1 MIRAFQRF
9 ILPHRPHRSTEPS
22 RHSRALQSSPAFE
35 YPPPPAGS
43 PAKPPSREVPMPT
56 STLGK
61 RQRSADPCDTT
72 TILETD
78 REDTTDKESCT
89 GLHRPSRKRGKLEQ
103 SADDTSE
110 APLAGPSNTA
120 TEGQPENDTIRDGSP
135 PETTPSRQ
143 PNALP
148 ATAASGQRSSDRVVG
163 DVIFT
168 DQDFDFFDNPTNLH
182 PAESQLNPSQ
192 AVDSQQPFTFAFPGV
207 TQPGAT
213 STPVPAGPL
222 PDPSSSPALSTLP
235 YPERPHSPSPAP
247 MPHRTVVTR
256 SSQSEAYRPFG
267 FLPESRNPPGS
278 SAAHGS
284 AIDPASFLR
293 TPPHPSHDMSLDSD
307 STDGRRRASSNDVG
321 AGLGMTSVPTRVEE
335 TPAALVRRTMYGTEL
350 EGDTRFGDFGIE
362 GVATG
367 FWRF

>member
-9 ILPHRPHRSTEPS
+9 ILPHRAHRSTEPS

-120 TEGQPENDTIRDGSP
+120 TQGQPENDTIRDGSP

-148 ATAASGQRSSDRVVG
+148 TTAASGQRSSDRVVG

-182 PAESQLNPSQ
+182 PAESHYPIRRARQLS
-192 AVDSQQPFTFAFPGV
+192 VPFRTLNDRILLVLLQCPTG
-207 TQPGAT
+207 
-213 STPVPAGPL
+213 L
-222 PDPSSSPALSTLP
+222 SSRGRRKARPIALSVSCRKAGTHLVPQLLMDLRLILP
-235 YPERPHSPSPAP
+235 
-247 MPHRTVVTR
+247 
-256 SSQSEAYRPFG
+256 
-267 FLPESRNPPGS
+267 LS
-278 SAAHGS
+278 SAR
-284 AIDPASFLR
+284 PLTR
-293 TPPHPSHDMSLDSD
+293 L
-307 STDGRRRASSNDVG
+307 
-321 AGLGMTSVPTRVEE
+321 MT
-335 TPAALVRRTMYGTEL
+335 
-350 EGDTRFGDFGIE
+350 
-362 GVATG
+362 
-367 FWRF
+367 